1 MTDRL
6 RLVTPITYSVT
17 GTGAYAGSYNATA
30 YSSYLSHWDSAEKSS
45 NPQRFKFWRSNGYL
59 PVSAYSRSNHH
70 LKIVN
75 GSATLVRSA
84 PYPVGTISWSDPF
97 GCGNAIGLG
106 GSWDS
111 SSRNAQLKASAI
123 ADANSRVRDQRAG
136 LAETL
141 SEVGKTIDMC
151 TGLVSTV
158 VRAVRQVRR
167 KKFFEAARTLG
178 LSRVPKGVSP
188 KRDWA
193 GNWLEYRY
201 GWLPLYSEV
210 YGLMTLAY
218 DFGKTP
224 KVCHAT
230 GHAQDLWKSSST
242 VDGSGTMTTDG
253 GPGAYKITRTTT
265 YDCSYVINY
274 IYTIENETLLQ
285 ASRLGLGNP
294 AGIAWELVPFSFV
307 VDWFINVG
315 DVLDT
320 LLLWKGKTFL
330 SGSMSRTMRYT
341 VTEVGKGVKF
351 AFSSPPSA
359 ERNGCYFG
367 RSVLSS
373 PPPLGFRV
381 NPNLTTNRFFDA
393 LALLKQVS
401 K

>member
-1 MTDRL
+1 MRDRIKL
-6 RLVTPITYSVT
+6 STGITYSVK
-17 GTGAYAGSYNATA
+17 GTGAYSGSYDATA
-30 YSSYLSHWDSAEKSS
+30 HSSYLSHWDSDEKSGNS
-45 NPQRFKFWRSNGYL
+45 QRFKFWKLNGYL
-59 PVSAYSRSNHH
+59 PVNAYLRSNHT
-70 LKIVN
+70 LKI
-75 GSATLVRSA
+75 TLGQAKVVRSA
-84 PYPVGTISWSDPF
+84 PYPAGTIEWSDPF
-97 GCGNAIGLG
+97 NCGNAIGLG

-111 SSRNAQLKASAI
+111 SSRNAAVKASAI

-136 LAETL
+136 LAESL
-141 SEVGKTIDMC
+141 SEIGKTIDMC
-151 TGLVSTV
+151 TGLVSIV

-167 KKFFEAARTLG
+167 KKFLEAARTLG

-201 GWLPLYSEV
+201 GWLPLYSDV
-210 YGLMTLAY
+210 YGLMTAAY
-218 DFGKTP
+218 DFGRKP
-224 KVCHAT
+224 VVCHAS
-230 GHAQDLWKSSST
+230 GHGRDSWSVTTT
-242 VDGSGTMTTDG
+242 VAESGTMTFA
-253 GPGAYKITRTTT
+253 GPGAYNITRSSSYELC
-265 YDCSYVINY
+265 YDVNY
-274 IYTIENETLLQ
+274 IFTIENETLLQ
-285 ASRLGLGNP
+285 ANRLGLGNP

-307 VDWFINVG
+307 VDWFVNVG

-330 SGSMSRTMRYT
+330 TGSVSRAMRYT
-341 VTEVGKGVKF
+341 VTEKGKGTNF